1 MRKVLLIAVR
11 DYLAI
16 VRTKAFVI
24 SLVVMPVLMGGGH
37 LAQILL
43 RGQVDPRAKLYAIV
57 DRSPD
62 HKFFEL
68 FKEKN
73 KERRARDP
81 SLPVFDLE
89 EVIPSEDKD
98 KDKQRVELSDRVKQK
113 GDGQL
118 HGFLEIGPDV
128 YVAQLPS
135 GGKGKAAAAPV
146 NESASVRYQTS
157 HTLDD
162 AFLHWAMD
170 IINEHVTEKR
180 CKQDA
185 IPVQSVKEAT
195 AQVPYVAKGLSRYN
209 PETEQYEDAP
219 DENKMLAFF
228 LPFGLM
234 IFMFMVIMVG
244 ASPLMQGVVEEK
256 MQRIAEVLL
265 ASVPPFPLMM
275 GKLLGTVGV
284 TLTLVAVYLGGAYW
298 GMHWAAR
305 QYGFGLHIPIDVI
318 IWFVVFQVMAVLM
331 YGSLFIA
338 IGAAC
343 TDMKETQSLLWPV
356 MLLATFPLFVWF
368 NVIQEPNSTF
378 AIWTSL
384 IPTATPMLMIA
395 RLAVPP
401 QSLPWWQPAL
411 GVVLTLATTLF
422 CIYAAG
428 RIFRVGILMQG
439 KGARFGEMIKWVF
452 RG

>member
-1 MRKVLLIAVR
+1 VRKVLIIAIR

-24 SLVVMPVLMGGGH
+24 SLIVMPVLFGGGN
-37 LAQILL
+37 LAQTLL
-43 RGQVDPRAKLYAIV
+43 KGQVDKRPKHFAVV
-57 DRSPD
+57 DRSPG
-62 HKFFEL
+62 HKL
-68 FKEKN
+68 LALLRKKN
-73 KERRARDP
+73 EERTQARMHP
-81 SLPVFDLE
+81 AFILEPVE
-89 EVIPSEDKD
+89 PAADKD
-98 KDKQRVELSDRVKQK
+98 QQRVELSERVKQK
-113 GDGQL
+113 GEGAL
-118 HGFLEIGPDV
+118 YGFLEIGPDV
-128 YVAQLPS
+128 YVPQLPS
-135 GGKGKAAAAPV
+135 VSRSDEPPD
-146 NESASVRYQTS
+146 ETASIRYQTN

-162 AFLHWAMD
+162 VFPRWAIK
-170 IINEHVTEKR
+170 IINEGVAEER
-180 CKQDA
+180 CKQD
-185 IPVQSVKEAT
+185 PSTLKFVKEVSAE
-195 AQVPYVAKGLSRYN
+195 VPYLAKGLSRIN
-209 PETEQYEDAP
+209 PETGEYEDAP
-219 DENKMLAFF
+219 DENKLVAFF

-234 IFMFMVIMVG
+234 MFMFMVIMVG
-244 ASPLMQGVVEEK
+244 ATPLMQGVVEEK

-265 ASVPPFPLMM
+265 ASVQPFPLMM

-284 TLTLVAVYLGGAYW
+284 TLTLVAVYMGGAYW
-298 GMHWAAR
+298 AMHWAA
-305 QYGFGLHIPIDVI
+305 QHYGFALHIPVEVI
-318 IWFVVFQVMAVLM
+318 IWFVVYQVMAVLM

-368 NVIQEPNSTF
+368 NVIHEPNSPF
-378 AIWTSL
+378 ATWTSL

-401 QSLPWWQPAL
+401 QSLPWWQPVL

-439 KGARFGEMIKWVF
+439 KGMRLGEMVKWVF